1 VRSAIIVD
9 IIGCENDEAEHVDI
23 RPLIDSE
30 KPQILL
36 CCDVVPGPWCLLGGD
51 PSVTRRMQEYIP
63 PFFFHLQI
71 RPPCSV
77 IPSGLPYLLCR
88 YLGRAEKIV
97 SYVSM
102 LYL

>member
-51 PSVTRRMQEYIP
+51 PSVTRRMQEFIP
-63 PFFFHLQI
+63 PFFFI
-71 RPPCSV
+71 YRSGPPV
-77 IPSGLPYLLCR
+77 LLYPLDCH
-88 YLGRAEKIV
+88 ICFV
-97 SYVSM
+97 DT
-102 LYL
+102 